1 MKRTFLRNSFC
12 RHLTCSTG
20 RFTYL
25 STCLS
30 ADLPEAL
37 SARVSSA
44 RKKGYRRG
52 RGVVDAVPVEGLSR
66 LCSYRLVIKSRGTG
80 QKLGWN
86 GGRRCPRTVVLAGR
100 PFTGAFLIKR
110 VNVRLASRRSIYAR
124 AREEEPRW
132 SSSVRAMDHGNTYGT
147 GRGFCPEAGT
157 SR

>member
-1 MKRTFLRNSFC
+1 MLFSRIRKEISKKNLLGINLREKFNNNDRLEREREKMKRTFLRNSFC

-80 QKLGWN
+80 QKLG
-86 GGRRCPRTVVLAGR
+86 
-100 PFTGAFLIKR
+100 
-110 VNVRLASRRSIYAR
+110 
-124 AREEEPRW
+124 
-132 SSSVRAMDHGNTYGT
+132 
-147 GRGFCPEAGT
+147 
-157 SR
+157 